1 MTYQS
6 LLQHLLYAGCGR
18 VTKKVACDLGFCFV
32 FWFYYCQ
39 SSKSDDNFFPLPRRV
54 ARYLRKY
61 KIWISLSLRGQLIR
75 VCVSKK
81 KKRNCKSES
90 SVKTISKNR
99 HLLHSHNEDA
109 PMSIFNTKLWT
120 SSCLLPSNGL
130 ASEIH
135 PWDLAENQALTL
147 KKLRDY

>member
-81 KKRNCKSES
+81 KKKGTVNQSLVWKQYLKIGICYILIMKMHQWAYLIPSYGPP
-90 SVKTISKNR
+90 VVYFPAMA
-99 HLLHSHNEDA
+99 LLVR
-109 PMSIFNTKLWT
+109 SIHGI
-120 SSCLLPSNGL
+120 LLRIRP
-130 ASEIH
+130 
-135 PWDLAENQALTL
+135 
-147 KKLRDY
+147 